1 MPASGSST
9 FSPPQTAGSTAEVA
23 HDKTAASP
31 AARVVIWGINYAPE
45 TTGIAPFNTELA
57 EDLAAAGHPVEVV
70 TAFAYYPQWKKAPED
85 RFRLYRTDRRNGIAV
100 HRCFQYLPGKVTTLR
115 RIFHELSFGVTS
127 FLRVLSLPRADVY
140 FVASPPLGLGFVAW
154 LATRLKGSRYIFHVQ
169 DLQPDAAV
177 GLGMLRKGAFV
188 RALFWLERFAY
199 SHAAAV
205 SGISSGMIDAF
216 RRKGVPAERCVLFP
230 NWLRGAAPT
239 AGERGASTFR
249 ARHGVAADDFLA
261 VYSGNLGHK
270 QGIEILLDAA
280 ELLHRRSGSDPAAS
294 RVRILIVGAGAA
306 RESLEQQIASRRLPN
321 LKMLPL
327 LDDADYA
334 AMLSEADVGLITQ
347 AAGTGGCFFPSKL
360 LTVLRSRLPV
370 VTVADDD
377 SELAKAVAEGGFGLN
392 SLPGHAED
400 LATNLERASGD
411 PAVLT
416 ELKARTT
423 WVDQFHPRHVLPQFR
438 RRLAEIA
445 RGDRGSEMDFET
457 ERAPVRS

>member
-1 MPASGSST
+1 MPPSSSST
-9 FSPPQTAGSTAEVA
+9 FSSDSSSSAGSENESF
-23 HDKTAASP
+23 AASSS
-31 AARVVIWGINYAPE
+31 ARVVIWGINYAPE

-57 EDLAAAGHPVEVV
+57 EYLAAEGHPVEVV
-70 TAFAYYPQWKKAPED
+70 TAFPYYPQWKKLPGD
-85 RFRLYRTDRRNGIAV
+85 RFRLFRTDQRNGIEV
-100 HRCFQYLPGKVTTLR
+100 HRCYQYLPGKVTTLR
-115 RIFHELSFGVTS
+115 RIVHELSFGVTS
-127 FLRVLSLPRADVY
+127 FLRVLTLPRADVY
-140 FVASPPLGLGFVAW
+140 FVASPPLGLGFMAW
-154 LATRLKGSRYIFHVQ
+154 LATRLKGSRYVFHVQ

-177 GLGMLRKGAFV
+177 GLGMLRKGFFV

-199 SHAAAV
+199 NHAAAV

-216 RRKGVPAERCVLFP
+216 RRKGVPASRCVLFP
-230 NWLRGAAPT
+230 IWLRGAAPV

-280 ELLHRRSGSDPAAS
+280 ELLRRSAEGSPAAA

-306 RESLEQQIASRRLPN
+306 RETLERQIAERALPN

-392 SLPGHAED
+392 SRPGHPAD
-400 LATNLERASGD
+400 LALNLQRASAD
-411 PAVLT
+411 ATVLG

-423 WVDQFHPRHVLPQFR
+423 WVDQFHPRHVLPGFR

-445 RGDRGSEMDFET
+445 RGDKGGPEVEFESD
-457 ERAPVRS
+457 RAPVRS